1 MRKASS
7 VESGLSS
14 KTKKQQQILLNREAN
29 TSGNVTG
36 NSSGNGAVED
46 ALTWV
51 EDNIPTSIAD
61 QALQA
66 LDSEDDIVNIKVE
79 RSKMQ

>member
-14 KTKKQQQILLNREAN
+14 KNKKQQQILLNRESN
-29 TSGNVTG
+29 ISGNGTG

-46 ALTWV
+46 ALMWV